1 MELFKILGKIAI
13 SNSEANKTIDE
24 TTDKAKKSVTAFT
37 NGMNKI
43 NGIIGKVAKAALI
56 TGNFSFAAIT
66 KAAVGAYGDYEQ
78 LVGGVE
84 TLFKNSSQKVIGYA
98 NNAYKTAGLSAN
110 GYMETVTSFSASLLQ
125 GLGGDT
131 EKATEVANLAI
142 TDMADNANK
151 MGTSME
157 SIQNAYQ
164 GFAKQNYTMLDNLK
178 LGYGGTQAEMI
189 RLINDSGVLNKK
201 IKDLDNV
208 SFDTMIQAI
217 HKIQDNLGITGT
229 TALEASTTIQG
240 SWSSLKASWS
250 NLMTGLADEN
260 ADLDALITIVADN
273 VGTVW
278 ENVKPRIEQVFDSIV
293 GLLPDWAQDIIGKAE
308 EAVSGVVEKFKVAK
322 QFYDEHKEIINNLA
336 IVFGILFGA
345 LEVGSVIFS
354 AYNAILPVY
363 TALTTGAALP
373 TTALGGAIAFLTS
386 PITLVVLAIGA
397 LIAAGVLLW
406 KNWDWL
412 TEKAGELKDKVIEK
426 INNLKDSISNKFTEI
441 KTNIS
446 DKCNEIKEGFIQIW
460 NDVKENVGEAF
471 ETIKNIVQVGIM
483 FIGEILSAAFQ
494 IITLPFQ
501 FIWENCKEYIIEA
514 WNFIKDTISEAL
526 NAILTTISDIWNS
539 IVEFFAPILEDI
551 KNKVSEAWNT
561 IKDNIT
567 SALDII
573 SKTISDIWNAIISFL
588 SPIFDGIKNKVAE
601 TWDSIKNKITESFNS
616 VKSFVSDVINKIKSD
631 ISNKFNEAKTSVLG
645 IFDGIKNGI
654 SDKLE
659 NARNVV
665 SNAINKIKSYFNFN
679 WELPKLKMPHF
690 KISGSFSLNPPSV
703 PSFGIDWYKDGGLLE
718 GIMTEPTLMGFNAKT
733 GRAQVGGEAGT
744 EVAAPLDRLLG
755 MIRQVNSEDN
765 SVLLSIL
772 EKIYNLLSYYM
783 PEIQKYLKN
792 GQVIQ
797 MDSGALVGAIID
809 DVDQAL
815 DEKLDSKKRGN

>member
-24 TTDKAKKSVTAFT
+24 TTNKAQKSVTSFT

-43 NGIIGKVAKAALI
+43 NGVIGKVAKAALI
-56 TGNFSFAAIT
+56 TGTATITAIT
-66 KAAVGAYGDYEQ
+66 KGAINAYGDYEQ

-98 NNAYKTAGLSAN
+98 NDAYKTAGLSAN
-110 GYMETVTSFSASLLQ
+110 NYMETVTSFSASLLQ

-131 EKATEVANLAI
+131 EKAAEVANLAI

-178 LGYGGTQAEMI
+178 LGYGGTQSEMI

-240 SWSSLKASWS
+240 SWSSLKASWT

-260 ADLDALITIVADN
+260 ADLDTLISNVAN
-273 VGTVW
+273 NAGTVW
-278 ENVKPRIEQVFDSIV
+278 ENVKPRIKQVFDSIV

-345 LEVGSVIFS
+345 LEVGSVVFG

-426 INNLKDSISNKFTEI
+426 INNLKDS
-441 KTNIS
+441 
-446 DKCNEIKEGFIQIW
+446 
-460 NDVKENVGEAF
+460 
-471 ETIKNIVQVGIM
+471 
-483 FIGEILSAAFQ
+483 
-494 IITLPFQ
+494 
-501 FIWENCKEYIIEA
+501 
-514 WNFIKDTISEAL
+514 
-526 NAILTTISDIWNS
+526 
-539 IVEFFAPILEDI
+539 
-551 KNKVSEAWNT
+551 
-561 IKDNIT
+561 
-567 SALDII
+567 
-573 SKTISDIWNAIISFL
+573 
-588 SPIFDGIKNKVAE
+588 
-601 TWDSIKNKITESFNS
+601 
-616 VKSFVSDVINKIKSD
+616 

-792 GQVIQ
+792 GQIIQ

>member
-24 TTDKAKKSVTAFT
+24 TTNKAQKSVTSFT

-43 NGIIGKVAKAALI
+43 NGVIGKVAKAALI
-56 TGNFSFAAIT
+56 TGTATITAIT
-66 KAAVGAYGDYEQ
+66 KGAINAYGDYEQ

-98 NNAYKTAGLSAN
+98 NDAYKTAGLSAN
-110 GYMETVTSFSASLLQ
+110 NYMETVTSFSASLLQ

-131 EKATEVANLAI
+131 EKAAEVANLAI

-178 LGYGGTQAEMI
+178 LGYGGTQSEMI

-240 SWSSLKASWS
+240 SWSSLKASWT

-260 ADLDALITIVADN
+260 ADLDTLISNVAN
-273 VGTVW
+273 NAGTVW
-278 ENVKPRIEQVFDSIV
+278 ENVKPRIKQVFDSIV

-345 LEVGSVIFS
+345 LEVGSVVFG

-441 KTNIS
+441 KTN
-446 DKCNEIKEGFIQIW
+446 
-460 NDVKENVGEAF
+460 
-471 ETIKNIVQVGIM
+471 
-483 FIGEILSAAFQ
+483 
-494 IITLPFQ
+494 
-501 FIWENCKEYIIEA
+501 
-514 WNFIKDTISEAL
+514 
-526 NAILTTISDIWNS
+526 
-539 IVEFFAPILEDI
+539 
-551 KNKVSEAWNT
+551 
-561 IKDNIT
+561 
-567 SALDII
+567 
-573 SKTISDIWNAIISFL
+573 
-588 SPIFDGIKNKVAE
+588 
-601 TWDSIKNKITESFNS
+601 
-616 VKSFVSDVINKIKSD
+616 

-792 GQVIQ
+792 GQIIQ

>member
-13 SNSEANKTIDE
+13 SNSDANKTIDE
-24 TTDKAKKSVTAFT
+24 TTNKAQKSVTAFT

-43 NGIIGKVAKAALI
+43 NNVIGKVAKAALI
-56 TGNFSFAAIT
+56 TGNFSLAAIT
-66 KAAVGAYGDYEQ
+66 KGAISAYGDYEQ

-125 GLGGDT
+125 GLGGNT
-131 EKATEVANLAI
+131 EKAAEIANLAI

-151 MGTSME
+151 MGTDMS

-178 LGYGGTQAEMI
+178 LGYGGTQSEMI
-189 RLINDSGVLNKK
+189 RLINDSGVLKKK
-201 IKDLDNV
+201 IKDLDDV

-260 ADLDALITIVADN
+260 ADLDTLISNVAN
-273 VGTVW
+273 NAGTVW
-278 ENVKPRIEQVFDSIV
+278 ENVKPRIKQVFDSIT
-293 GLLPDWAQDIIGKAE
+293 GLLPDWAQNIIGKAE
-308 EAVSGVVEKFKVAK
+308 EAVNGVVEKFGAAK
-322 QFYDEHKEIINNLA
+322 QFYDEHKAIIDNLA
-336 IVFGILFGA
+336 IVFGILFGT
-345 LEVGSVIFS
+345 LEVGSVVFS

-363 TALTTGAALP
+363 TALTTHAALP

-397 LIAAGVLLW
+397 LIAIGVLLW

-412 TEKAGELKDKVIEK
+412 SEKAGELKEK
-426 INNLKDSISNKFTEI
+426 IVEKITALKDGVVNKFNEI
-441 KTNIS
+441 KTNVTNKI
-446 DKCNEIKEGFIQIW
+446 NETKT
-460 NDVKENVGEAF
+460 N
-471 ETIKNIVQVGIM
+471 
-483 FIGEILSAAFQ
+483 
-494 IITLPFQ
+494 
-501 FIWENCKEYIIEA
+501 
-514 WNFIKDTISEAL
+514 AL
-526 NAILTTISDIWNS
+526 N
-539 IVEFFAPILEDI
+539 
-551 KNKVSEAWNT
+551 
-561 IKDNIT
+561 
-567 SALDII
+567 
-573 SKTISDIWNAIISFL
+573 
-588 SPIFDGIKNKVAE
+588 
-601 TWDSIKNKITESFNS
+601 
-616 VKSFVSDVINKIKSD
+616 
-631 ISNKFNEAKTSVLG
+631 KFEE
-645 IFDGIKNGI
+645 IKNGI
-654 SDKLE
+654 Q
-659 NARNVV
+659 
-665 SNAINKIKSYFNFN
+665 NKIDGAKEKVKSAIDKIKGFFNFS
-679 WELPKLKMPHF
+679 WSLPKLKMPHF
-690 KISGSFSLNPPSV
+690 NITGNFSLNPPSV
-703 PSFGIDWYKDGGLLE
+703 PHFGIDWYKDGGLLE

-765 SVLLSIL
+765 SILLSML

-783 PEIQKYLKN
+783 PEIQKYLQK

-797 MDSGALVGAIID
+797 MNGGALVGAIID

-815 DEKLDSKKRGN
+815 DEKLDSKRRGN